1 MTTWLATLPE
11 ASLIFVCDIVFCIK
25 QFFGLHRVISYIC
38 ICSITS
44 GISPTLRLP
53 AKSRG
58 GYIGIYSSIYSL
70 VKIVHYDWSEY
81 RLLSFYYLFL
91 TRFLVCKVIMFL
103 TVIYTGKDVVCVM
116 TANFKCIFF
125 FYLNIQAFLEECP
138 VILYLYKMCFFKN
151 WFYLYLID
159 YLLTGC
165 DWIYMCNYDINRGY

>member
-58 GYIGIYSSIYSL
+58 GYIGIYSSVYSL

-81 RLLSFYYLFL
+81 LLLSLYYLFL

-103 TVIYTGKDVVCVM
+103 TVIFTGKDV
-116 TANFKCIFF
+116 
-125 FYLNIQAFLEECP
+125 NIQAFLEECP
-138 VILYLYKMCFFKN
+138 VILYLYKMFFFLN
-151 WFYLYLID
+151 WFYLYLFD